1 MQVRSV
7 DTMITESSSASHE
20 QSIGIRQVGEAV
32 GQLDQMTLQNA
43 ALVE

>member
-7 DTMITESSSASHE
+7 DTMITEISSVSHE
-20 QSIGIRQVGEAV
+20 QPIGIRQVGEAV